1 MQVMQ
6 INVSDSDIS
15 SGAMNLKSEVSSSSS
30 SVPRQEA
37 KNKLFGNKN

>member
-15 SGAMNLKSEVSSSSS
+15 SGTMNLRSEQVSSSSS

-37 KNKLFGNKN
+37 KTKLFGK